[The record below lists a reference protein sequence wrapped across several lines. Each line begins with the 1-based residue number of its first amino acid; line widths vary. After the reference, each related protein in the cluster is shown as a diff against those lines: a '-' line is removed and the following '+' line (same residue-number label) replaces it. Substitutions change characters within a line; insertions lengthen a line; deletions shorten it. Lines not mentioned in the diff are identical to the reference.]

1 MHEPSDGIAEELERQ
16 LQLAL
21 AGATIAARR
30 AVSVRQQAL
39 EQAARDSDQAVRA
52 VKNRIDADRKLAAVS
67 LEPVF
72 NDEWW
77 ETATPHGVASMLER
91 ADSWRTPDSENLGDR
106 EPTIFDRAAGRI
118 RQELRDRAG
127 LDPAQVVTLA
137 TVQDLEREHQ
147 ATLAHPSARAFDMP
161 ATEPN
166 YTVARGFDDPE
177 RRELLRAR
185 LADAG
190 IPEAAIEARTLADVA
205 QAREAA
211 EATEAPLAAAA
222 APRTA
227 RAPSAGLEQQ
237 RHRRR

>member
-1 MHEPSDGIAEELERQ
+1 M
-16 LQLAL
+16 
-21 AGATIAARR
+21 
-30 AVSVRQQAL
+30 
-39 EQAARDSDQAVRA
+39 
-52 VKNRIDADRKLAAVS
+52 
-67 LEPVF
+67 
-72 NDEWW
+72 
-77 ETATPHGVASMLER
+77 ER
-91 ADSWRTPDSENLGDR
+91 ADSWRTTDSDNLADR

-118 RQELRDRAG
+118 RQELHERAG
-127 LDPAQVVTLA
+127 LDPPQVIALA

-147 ATLAHPSARAFDMP
+147 ATLAHPPARAFDMP
-161 ATEPN
+161 ATEPDR
-166 YTVARGFDDPE
+166 TVARGFDDPQ

-211 EATEAPLAAAA
+211 EATETPVAATA

-227 RAPSAGLEQQ
+227 RAPSGGLDQQ